1 MRQLLHLQQSL
12 KAMETPYKSPH
23 RSTRW
28 IMYGLDLFQLLLT
41 SNKKWNLF
49 HHTQFAMR
57 LIWTS
62 PSPRAL
68 HSEVT
73 GARLRVFA
81 GYGMKEDIRVI
92 KEQHC
97 SNPTGTPIY
106 PENKKEKKEET
117 VMDEK
122 DKKKKKK
129 SPRWKDFVALR
140 FELVET
146 PAGDG
151 DTSGSLGGYFFL
163 FILIFFICKNIL
175 ALLFREI

>member
-1 MRQLLHLQQSL
+1 M
-12 KAMETPYKSPH
+12 
-23 RSTRW
+23 
-28 IMYGLDLFQLLLT
+28 
-41 SNKKWNLF
+41 
-49 HHTQFAMR
+49 
-57 LIWTS
+57 
-62 PSPRAL
+62 
-68 HSEVT
+68 
-73 GARLRVFA
+73 
-81 GYGMKEDIRVI
+81 I

-106 PENKKEKKEET
+106 PEDKKEKKEET

-122 DKKKKKK
+122 DKKKKR
-129 SPRWKDFVALR
+129 SPRCKDFVALR

-146 PAGDG
+146 LPGDG

>member
-1 MRQLLHLQQSL
+1 M
-12 KAMETPYKSPH
+12 KSRVH
-23 RSTRW
+23 
-28 IMYGLDLFQLLLT
+28 GF
-41 SNKKWNLF
+41 
-49 HHTQFAMR
+49 
-57 LIWTS
+57 
-62 PSPRAL
+62 
-68 HSEVT
+68 EC
-73 GARLRVFA
+73 LR
-81 GYGMKEDIRVI
+81 YGMKGDIRVI

-106 PENKKEKKEET
+106 PEDKKKKKEET

-146 PAGDG
+146 PAGNG
-151 DTSGSLGGYFFL
+151 DTSGFFGGYFFL

>member
-1 MRQLLHLQQSL
+1 M
-12 KAMETPYKSPH
+12 
-23 RSTRW
+23 
-28 IMYGLDLFQLLLT
+28 
-41 SNKKWNLF
+41 
-49 HHTQFAMR
+49 
-57 LIWTS
+57 
-62 PSPRAL
+62 
-68 HSEVT
+68 
-73 GARLRVFA
+73 
-81 GYGMKEDIRVI
+81 I

-140 FELVET
+140 FKLVET